1 MTGVSMLTLVLALS
15 TQPWDLK
22 IVITQLNLS
31 YKMFYISIYE
41 RYTLDQD
48 TIKFGHTIYIL

>member
-1 MTGVSMLTLVLALS
+1 MLTLVLALS
-15 TQPWDLK
+15 TQPCDLK